1 LHIILILDNKS
12 FNWLVFSTSQPACPQ
27 SAIGELSLF
36 YTLATFPA
44 LRNQEPHIRLLLYL
58 GKLLL
63 SITLMSLHNL
73 IYSSLAIFLSITL
86 ICGSNAAT
94 PPQYDSPELAVGLMP
109 RTPLQI
115 AAFYE
120 ARGFNKSMIEK
131 LKQQCFIT
139 VWIHNKSSQVIWLD
153 LAQLPLAHQSTFRW
167 TLLPEILDFQPD
179 EREGGNIVLPRDDK
193 TIDIQAT
200 FPTGVDKSGMP
211 ITIRFNKIQCAKDP

>member
-1 LHIILILDNKS
+1 
-12 FNWLVFSTSQPACPQ
+12 
-27 SAIGELSLF
+27 
-36 YTLATFPA
+36 
-44 LRNQEPHIRLLLYL
+44 LLLYL

-153 LAQLPLAHQSTFRW
+153 LAQWRFSNTNGVVKRSDRHYWKSVWNQMQIPLAHQSTFRW

-200 FPTGVDKSGMP
+200 FPTAVDKSGMP